1 MSADIATIATQIPS
15 SAAQHAVA
23 KIMAALGSQS
33 RWNYDTLDSVAEAV
47 RPVMKDMEG
56 LVPSVFDQSPAAV
69 KFWEAVNS
77 R

>member
-1 MSADIATIATQIPS
+1 MSADIATIAAQIPS

-47 RPVMKDMEG
+47 RPVMKDME
-56 LVPSVFDQSPAAV
+56 V
-69 KFWEAVNS
+69 
-77 R
+77 

>member
-1 MSADIATIATQIPS
+1 MVPS
-15 SAAQHAVA
+15 PWQSGGPITLASD
-23 KIMAALGSQS
+23 MAALGSQS

-56 LVPSVFDQSPAAV
+56 LVPSVFDQSPTAV
-69 KFWEAVNS
+69 EFWEAVNS